1 MQGSWGSREGRSH
14 GDQEAPELSWVV
26 TELPACH
33 LNCYEASF
41 LTTSIYCIHRL
52 TIDYY
57 ILCRSKTSDCLV
69 PVLQME
75 HGCPSFLSFHPCCR
89 LCPGWQC
96 WLPWPTQMMLQHW
109 HFFFFS
115 RSSRSK
121 YGSGFQLLLLAGQT
135 SGISCTV
142 LFPHPPGLHCPLPL
156 AHSPAEHSK
165 MHAFVELQRMYYH
178 KPQLV
183 RDQAQLGIELKW
195 LEIQLSS
202 GSINEQ
208 TQTPTN
214 LRFPPFYC

>member
-1 MQGSWGSREGRSH
+1 MRHHSSQHPFTASTDLLWIIISCVGARLQAVWCQFCKWSMGALHLFPFTLAAGFVLDGSAGYHDLHRW
-14 GDQEAPELSWVV
+14 
-26 TELPACH
+26 
-33 LNCYEASF
+33 CYS
-41 LTTSIYCIHRL
+41 TDI
-52 TIDYY
+52 
-57 ILCRSKTSDCLV
+57 
-69 PVLQME
+69 
-75 HGCPSFLSFHPCCR
+75 
-89 LCPGWQC
+89 
-96 WLPWPTQMMLQHW
+96 
-109 HFFFFS
+109 FFFFS

>member
-1 MQGSWGSREGRSH
+1 M
-14 GDQEAPELSWVV
+14 P
-26 TELPACH
+26 
-33 LNCYEASF
+33 F
-41 LTTSIYCIHRL
+41 I
-52 TIDYY
+52 
-57 ILCRSKTSDCLV
+57 
-69 PVLQME
+69 
-75 HGCPSFLSFHPCCR
+75 SFLSP
-89 LCPGWQC
+89 L
-96 WLPWPTQMMLQHW
+96 LQALSW
-109 HFFFFS
+109 MAVLVTMTYTDDATALTFFFFFS

>member
-1 MQGSWGSREGRSH
+1 M
-14 GDQEAPELSWVV
+14 P
-26 TELPACH
+26 
-33 LNCYEASF
+33 F
-41 LTTSIYCIHRL
+41 I
-52 TIDYY
+52 
-57 ILCRSKTSDCLV
+57 
-69 PVLQME
+69 
-75 HGCPSFLSFHPCCR
+75 SFLSP
-89 LCPGWQC
+89 LLQALSWMAV
-96 WLPWPTQMMLQHW
+96 LVTMTYTDDPTALT
-109 HFFFFS
+109 FFFFS